1 MTQSAYVCVILYV
14 KHKKI
19 PFLTVFTRPLLVTS
33 QASSSAT
40 TYKIYL
46 ILLRRSKAFHLRQN
60 PFEILHTSK
69 TLGRGSFNPP
79 PPPSLVPRW
88 GMNLRVRPRVNKYIT
103 IIHRSG
109 GG

>member
-60 PFEILHTSK
+60 PFEILQHIKNS
-69 TLGRGSFNPP
+69 REEFNH
-79 PPPSLVPRW
+79 PPPSLAVYE
-88 GMNLRVRPRVNKYIT
+88 NTTDNKLKK
-103 IIHRSG
+103 HVFFA
-109 GG
+109 